1 MDPNLILT
9 IFWQSSL
16 GIALLALTALFIYLC
31 ATLGSLRKSLNSIQ
45 NTLNSTENL
54 VNQEVGILIND
65 VTQTVKEINK
75 ELPQLLQNL
84 NGVTA
89 AIQHIS
95 ENEIQPT
102 LHNVQEMTEQ
112 LNQAVQK
119 LEALVNSVSTFSGQT
134 LEQAEYFRNQIAVS
148 LADVIS
154 IWHGVKAGWERF
166 YRSSKSDETPKSN
179 DEKTEAQTESEHDE
193 AQTEDREPDEAQT
206 DTYTEE
212 SKDTHSEN

>member
-1 MDPNLILT
+1 MDLSLILT
-9 IFWQSSL
+9 IFLQSTL
-16 GIALLALTALFIYLC
+16 GIALLALTALFIYVC
-31 ATLGSLRKSLNSIQ
+31 ATLGSVRKSLNSIQ

-54 VNQEVGILIND
+54 VNQEVGILISD

-89 AIQHIS
+89 SIQHIS

-112 LNQAVQK
+112 LNQGVQK
-119 LEALVNSVSTFSGQT
+119 LELLVNSVSTFSGQT
-134 LEQAEYFRNQIAVS
+134 IEQAEYFRNQIAVS

-154 IWHGVKAGWERF
+154 MWHGVKAGWEKF
-166 YRSSKSDETPKSN
+166 YRPSGSN
-179 DEKTEAQTESEHDE
+179 TQEPDDVESEVPPDS
-193 AQTEDREPDEAQT
+193 EP
-206 DTYTEE
+206 EE
-212 SKDTHSEN
+212 SQVETDPEESDDTLDDTLAEN